1 MEVREVWEVYDHG
14 LQFVPI
20 ADALAIGD
28 AVVSR
33 DDLAWENWSA
43 TAERALAY
51 AFGMAGGSGRSP
63 RVWFLVERR
72 LSSG

>member
-20 ADALAIGD
+20 ADALAVGD
-28 AVVSR
+28 ALAGGDVH
-33 DDLAWENWSA
+33 LAWENWSA

-51 AFGMAGGSGRSP
+51 AFGMAGGPVALPGCGS
-63 RVWFLVERR
+63 W
-72 LSSG
+72 